1 MPRIRSKQKKAGTTA
16 RRSSEQKR
24 GGNFRQ
30 IHDDWL
36 SDALYWL
43 DEDGHF
49 LHANEAGCGI
59 LGYSLDELT
68 ALSLWDVDLNT
79 TREWWLARD
88 DGAFTADGLRSVSR
102 RKDGSTFPVEVRGRA
117 VDRDGRTCYLTT
129 VRDISAL
136 VRLEK
141 EARDAERNVRAILD
155 NIPDIAW
162 MKDRQSRFIAINQ
175 ALAQSCGID
184 VASAVGKTDHD
195 LVSADLAAR
204 YQADDAKVIASGER
218 VCTEEPFCGADGQF
232 RWIETIKTPIR
243 DSDGVTV
250 GTVGIAR
257 DITARQIAESDAR
270 VMREILEALVEERTS
285 KLTKEIAARE
295 AADAALL
302 EKQALLETIIEGT
315 SAVIFVKDRDGR
327 YLLANRRYLAL
338 GDWQQDDVIGK
349 TDFDLYPSELA
360 EHLLTNDR
368 AVLETAG
375 PVEFEEIVE
384 SRMGVRTYIS
394 LKVPLMSRAGT
405 PFAVCGIATD
415 ITERKEAQA
424 QLRQAKDAAEQA
436 SRAKSN
442 FLCVMSHELRTPLN
456 AVIGFADALLLNYLG
471 SLNDRQQDYVQS
483 ISRSGSHLLHIINDI
498 LDYAKVDAGRM
509 VLHEEPVDVAML
521 FASCLELVD
530 TAGRRVGIE
539 IAPGLPQ
546 VLADELRLRQTIV
559 NLLGNAAKFT
569 VSGASIT
576 LGARMRADDGVSLW
590 VRDTGIGI
598 QPEEIPHALEMFTQ
612 IDTPFNRRH
621 QGTGVGLPLA
631 ASLTKAHDGSLGID
645 STMGEGT
652 TVWIHL
658 PPRRTLTNGKP
669 RQDEPALTDRNVCG

>member
-1 MPRIRSKQKKAGTTA
+1 M
-16 RRSSEQKR
+16 RRSSEQTR
-24 GGNFRQ
+24 DDTFRL

-49 LHANEAGCGI
+49 LHANEAGRAI
-59 LGYSLDELT
+59 LGYSLEELT
-68 ALSLWDVDLNT
+68 ALSLWDIDLNI
-79 TREWWLARD
+79 TRERWLARD
-88 DGAFTADGLRSVSR
+88 DAAFAAEGLRSVSR

-129 VRDISAL
+129 ARDISAL
-136 VRLEK
+136 IRLEK

-175 ALAQSCGID
+175 ALAQSCGIGAD
-184 VASAVGKTDHD
+184 DAAGKTDHD
-195 LVSADLAAR
+195 LVAADLADR
-204 YQADDAKVIASGER
+204 YQADDAMVIASGER

-257 DITARQIAESDAR
+257 DITARRLAESDAR
-270 VMREILEALVEERTS
+270 VMREMLEALVEERTA
-285 KLTKEIAARE
+285 KLTREIAARE

-302 EKQALLETIIEGT
+302 EKQALLEAIVEGAG
-315 SAVIFVKDRDGR
+315 AVIFAKDRDGR
-327 YLLANRRYLAL
+327 YLLANQRYLAL
-338 GDWQQDDVIGK
+338 GGWTHDDVVGK
-349 TDFDLYPSELA
+349 TDFDLYPGELA
-360 EHLLTNDR
+360 EHLLINDR
-368 AVLETAG
+368 AVLESGG
-375 PVEFEEIVE
+375 PIEFEETVE
-384 SRMGVRTYIS
+384 SLMGVRTYIA
-394 LKVPLMSRAGT
+394 LKVPLMSRAGV

-456 AVIGFADALLLNYLG
+456 AVIGFADALLLSYLG
-471 SLNDRQQDYVQS
+471 DLNDRQRDYVQS
-483 ISRSGSHLLHIINDI
+483 ISRSGTHLLHIINDI

-509 VLHEEPVDVAML
+509 VLHEVPVDVATL

-539 IAPGLPQ
+539 IAPDLPQ
-546 VLADELRLRQTIV
+546 VLADELRLRQTVV

-569 VSGASIT
+569 ASGASIT
-576 LGARMRADDGVSLW
+576 LGAQMRADEGVSLW

-598 QPEEIPHALEMFTQ
+598 RPEEIPSALEMFTQ

-631 ASLTKAHDGSLGID
+631 ASLTKAHDGSLDID

-658 PPRRTLTNGKP
+658 PPRRTLTKGRPQLVEVAVP
-669 RQDEPALTDRNVCG
+669 RSL